1 MVGPGCVH
9 QLTHP
14 SLSRCSLW
22 GSDVGRLDSS
32 SKSSPVP
39 HGGGKQRHDLAGH
52 LDQGA
57 SRPPNRTRQCPYG
70 CQSPS
75 RRQEW
80 GGVAGAVTPERQ
92 GKPAGSLSSLC
103 IRPAFPSGSV
113 ALGIPARVPAPSTSL
128 VTRGRRVLGLG
139 YRQARSGASEA
150 APPPPREGDPSFP
163 RCGRGL
169 EPHGPLT
176 RRPWPRGASW
186 PPQPP
191 GRGGSAA
198 RGSCTSF
205 IIYVVFDND
214 QETVVGSFS
223 SHL

>member
-150 APPPPREGDPSFP
+150 APPPPAGGRPFFSAVRTRLGAP
-163 RCGRGL
+163 RSLNPQAAAPGSLIAPAAPRQ
-169 EPHGPLT
+169 
-176 RRPWPRGASW
+176 RRLSSSRLLHL
-186 PPQPP
+186 
-191 GRGGSAA
+191 
-198 RGSCTSF
+198 
-205 IIYVVFDND
+205 IYY
-214 QETVVGSFS
+214 
-223 SHL
+223 LRRL

>member
-113 ALGIPARVPAPSTSL
+113 ALGIPAQVPAPSTSL

-150 APPPPREGDPSFP
+150 APPSPAGGRPFFSAVRTRLGAPRSLNPQAVAPGSLMAPAAP
-163 RCGRGL
+163 RQ
-169 EPHGPLT
+169 
-176 RRPWPRGASW
+176 RRLSSSRLLHL
-186 PPQPP
+186 
-191 GRGGSAA
+191 
-198 RGSCTSF
+198 
-205 IIYVVFDND
+205 IYY
-214 QETVVGSFS
+214 
-223 SHL
+223 LRRL

>member
-75 RRQEW
+75 QRQEW

-103 IRPAFPSGSV
+103 IRPAFSSGSV

-128 VTRGRRVLGLG
+128 VTRGRRVLG

-150 APPPPREGDPSFP
+150 APPSPAGGRPFFSAVRTRLGAPRSLNPQAVAPGSLMAPAAP
-163 RCGRGL
+163 RQ
-169 EPHGPLT
+169 
-176 RRPWPRGASW
+176 RRLSSSRLLHL
-186 PPQPP
+186 
-191 GRGGSAA
+191 
-198 RGSCTSF
+198 
-205 IIYVVFDND
+205 IYY
-214 QETVVGSFS
+214 
-223 SHL
+223 LRRL

>member
-22 GSDVGRLDSS
+22 GSYVGRLDSS

-75 RRQEW
+75 WRQEW

-103 IRPAFPSGSV
+103 IQPAFPSGSV

-150 APPPPREGDPSFP
+150 APP
-163 RCGRGL
+163 L
-169 EPHGPLT
+169 
-176 RRPWPRGASW
+176 PRGRATLLF
-186 PPQPP
+186 
-191 GRGGSAA
+191 RGVDEAWSPA
-198 RGSCTSF
+198 
-205 IIYVVFDND
+205 VP
-214 QETVVGSFS
+214 
-223 SHL
+223 